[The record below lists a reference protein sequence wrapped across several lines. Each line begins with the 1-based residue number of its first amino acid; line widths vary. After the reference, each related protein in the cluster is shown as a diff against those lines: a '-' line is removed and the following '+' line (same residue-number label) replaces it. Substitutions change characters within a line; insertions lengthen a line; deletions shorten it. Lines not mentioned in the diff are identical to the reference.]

1 MTIYI
6 VRHTKPK
13 IEMGICYGQT
23 DLDVADSFDKEI
35 KDLQKY
41 VSNFSEYTC
50 ISSPLQRCV
59 KLAIALGFFEYKTEP
74 LIQEIDFGEWELEP
88 WDNISRDKLDEWAE
102 NLHSFRFPDG
112 ESFLDLKSRVSFF
125 IDTLDFEKDNIVIVS
140 HAGVIRVFFHI
151 LCKME
156 LSEVLSVK
164 ISYGDIF
171 EVQKD
176 QIHKITL

>member
-23 DLDVADSFDKEI
+23 DLDVGDSFDQEI
-35 KDLQKY
+35 TSLQKY
-41 VSNFSEYTC
+41 VSNYSDYKC
-50 ISSPLQRCV
+50 ISSPLQRCT
-59 KLAIALGFFEYKTEP
+59 KLAVALGFSEYQTEP

-88 WDNISRDKLDEWAE
+88 WDNISRDKLDEWAD
-102 NLHSFRFPDG
+102 NLQTFRFPKG
-112 ESFLDLKSRVSFF
+112 ESFLDLKVRVSSF
-125 IDTLDFEKDNIVIVS
+125 IDSLDFEKDNILIIS

-151 LCKME
+151 LCEME
-156 LSEVLSVK
+156 LAKVLSIK

-171 EVQKD
+171 EVQKN
-176 QIHKITL
+176 QIHKISL